1 MEKKLKQFTI
11 RLTKEDH
18 LKLIL
23 QAEKLNISQA
33 ELLRELLRKNM
44 YEDIKEYNEVLDD
57 LRKTIRNLS
66 NNINQIAKKVPAM
79 INNLD
84 DINKELEVEK
94 VINVLKEVKEN
105 SDDIIRYSNLI
116 LNEYKKVNNI
126 CRDIQN
132 FSKEEIKNISSLAQ
146 EKINTLSSEISKET
160 NLKIKRNQIINLITS
175 IAFFGLLATGVYFK
189 FYYEKQLK
197 FQKDKIAQIHNILI
211 KEQKYWF
218 DRENQKL
225 YIKSIDK

>member
-1 MEKKLKQFTI
+1 MNINEIKEKLKKQEEKATEKKEIDILAAGALKVKAETGI
-11 RLTKEDH
+11 KKLEDNTKRVTD
-18 LKLIL
+18 
-23 QAEKLNISQA
+23 
-33 ELLRELLRKNM
+33 LL
-44 YEDIKEYNEVLDD
+44 D
-57 LRKTIRNLS
+57 LF
-66 NNINQIAKKVPAM
+66 AKKVPAM

-105 SDDIIRYSNLI
+105 SDEIIRYSNLI
-116 LNEYKKVNNI
+116 LNEYKKVNNV

-132 FSKEEIKNISSLAQ
+132 FSKEEIKNISSLTQ

-160 NLKIKRNQIINLITS
+160 NLKIKRNQIINLITT

-197 FQKDKIAQIHNILI
+197 FQKDKIAQIHNILT

-225 YIKSIDK
+225 YIKFIDK

>member
-1 MEKKLKQFTI
+1 MNINEIKEKLKKQEEKAAEKKEVDILAAGALKAKAETGI
-11 RLTKEDH
+11 KKLEDNTKRVTD
-18 LKLIL
+18 
-23 QAEKLNISQA
+23 
-33 ELLRELLRKNM
+33 LL
-44 YEDIKEYNEVLDD
+44 D
-57 LRKTIRNLS
+57 LF
-66 NNINQIAKKVPAM
+66 AKKVPAM

-105 SDDIIRYSNLI
+105 SDEIIRYSNLI
-116 LNEYKKVNNI
+116 LNEYKKVNNV

-132 FSKEEIKNISSLAQ
+132 FSKEEIKNISSLTQ

-160 NLKIKRNQIINLITS
+160 NLKIKRNQIINLITT
-175 IAFFGLLATGVYFK
+175 IAFFGLLATGLYFK

-197 FQKDKIAQIHNILI
+197 FQKDKIAQIHNILT

-225 YIKSIDK
+225 YIKFIDK

>member
-1 MEKKLKQFTI
+1 MNINEIKEKLKKQEEKATEKKEIDILAAGTLKAKAETGI
-11 RLTKEDH
+11 KKLEDNTKRVTD
-18 LKLIL
+18 
-23 QAEKLNISQA
+23 
-33 ELLRELLRKNM
+33 LL
-44 YEDIKEYNEVLDD
+44 D
-57 LRKTIRNLS
+57 LF
-66 NNINQIAKKVPAM
+66 AKKVPAM

-116 LNEYKKVNNI
+116 LNEYKRITSIHK
-126 CRDIQN
+126 DIQ
-132 FSKEEIKNISSLAQ
+132 SSAKEEIKNISSLAQ

-160 NLKIKRNQIINLITS
+160 NLKIKRNQIINLITT
-175 IAFFGLLATGVYFK
+175 IAFFGLLTTGVYFK

-197 FQKDKIAQIHNILI
+197 FQKDKIAQIHNILT

>member
-1 MEKKLKQFTI
+1 MNINEMKEKLKKQEEKATEKKEIDILAAGALKVKAETGI
-11 RLTKEDH
+11 KKLEDNTKRVTD
-18 LKLIL
+18 
-23 QAEKLNISQA
+23 
-33 ELLRELLRKNM
+33 LL
-44 YEDIKEYNEVLDD
+44 D
-57 LRKTIRNLS
+57 LF
-66 NNINQIAKKVPAM
+66 AKKVPAM

-105 SDDIIRYSNLI
+105 SDEIIRYSNLI
-116 LNEYKKVNNI
+116 LNEYKKVNNV

-132 FSKEEIKNISSLAQ
+132 FSKEEIKNISSLTQ

-160 NLKIKRNQIINLITS
+160 NLKIKRNQIINLITT

-197 FQKDKIAQIHNILI
+197 FQKDKIAQIHNILT

-225 YIKSIDK
+225 YIKFIDK

>member
-1 MEKKLKQFTI
+1 MNINEIKEKLKKQEEKATEKKEIDILAAGALKAKAETGI
-11 RLTKEDH
+11 KKLEDNTKRVTD
-18 LKLIL
+18 
-23 QAEKLNISQA
+23 
-33 ELLRELLRKNM
+33 LL
-44 YEDIKEYNEVLDD
+44 D
-57 LRKTIRNLS
+57 LF
-66 NNINQIAKKVPAM
+66 AKKVPAM

-105 SDDIIRYSNLI
+105 SDEIIRYSNLI
-116 LNEYKKVNNI
+116 LNEYKRITSIHK
-126 CRDIQN
+126 DIQ
-132 FSKEEIKNISSLAQ
+132 SSAKEELKNISSLAQ

-160 NLKIKRNQIINLITS
+160 NLKIKRNQIINLITT
-175 IAFFGLLATGVYFK
+175 IVFFGLLATGIYFK

-197 FQKDKIAQIHNILI
+197 FQKDKIAQIHNILT

>member
-1 MEKKLKQFTI
+1 MNINEIKQKLKKQEEKATEKKEIDILAAGALKAKAETGI
-11 RLTKEDH
+11 KKLEDNTKRVTD
-18 LKLIL
+18 
-23 QAEKLNISQA
+23 
-33 ELLRELLRKNM
+33 LL
-44 YEDIKEYNEVLDD
+44 D
-57 LRKTIRNLS
+57 LF
-66 NNINQIAKKVPAM
+66 AKKVPAM

-105 SDDIIRYSNLI
+105 SDEIIRYSNLI
-116 LNEYKKVNNI
+116 LNEYKRITSIHK
-126 CRDIQN
+126 DIQ
-132 FSKEEIKNISSLAQ
+132 SSAKEELKNISSLAQ

-160 NLKIKRNQIINLITS
+160 NLKIKRNQIINLITT

-189 FYYEKQLK
+189 FYYEKHLK
-197 FQKDKIAQIHNILI
+197 FQKDKIAQIHNILT

>member
-1 MEKKLKQFTI
+1 MNINEIKEKLKKQEEKATEKKEIDILAAGALKVKAETGI
-11 RLTKEDH
+11 KKLEDNTKRVTD
-18 LKLIL
+18 
-23 QAEKLNISQA
+23 
-33 ELLRELLRKNM
+33 LL
-44 YEDIKEYNEVLDD
+44 D
-57 LRKTIRNLS
+57 LF
-66 NNINQIAKKVPAM
+66 AKKVPAM

-105 SDDIIRYSNLI
+105 SDEIIRYSNLI
-116 LNEYKKVNNI
+116 LNEYKRITSIHK
-126 CRDIQN
+126 DIQ
-132 FSKEEIKNISSLAQ
+132 SSAKEELKNISSLAQ

-160 NLKIKRNQIINLITS
+160 NLKIKRNQIINLITT
-175 IAFFGLLATGVYFK
+175 IAFLGLLATGVYFK

-197 FQKDKIAQIHNILI
+197 FQKDKIAQIHNILT

-225 YIKSIDK
+225 YIKFIDK

>member
-1 MEKKLKQFTI
+1 MNINEIKEKLKKQEEKAAEKKEVDILAAGALKAKAETGI
-11 RLTKEDH
+11 KKLEDNTKRVTD
-18 LKLIL
+18 
-23 QAEKLNISQA
+23 
-33 ELLRELLRKNM
+33 LL
-44 YEDIKEYNEVLDD
+44 D
-57 LRKTIRNLS
+57 LF
-66 NNINQIAKKVPAM
+66 AKKVPAM

-105 SDDIIRYSNLI
+105 SDEIIRYSNLI
-116 LNEYKKVNNI
+116 LNEYKKVNNV

-132 FSKEEIKNISSLAQ
+132 FSKEEIKNISSLTQ

-160 NLKIKRNQIINLITS
+160 NLKIKRNQIINLITT

-197 FQKDKIAQIHNILI
+197 FQKDKIAQIHNILT

-225 YIKSIDK
+225 YIKFIDK

>member
-1 MEKKLKQFTI
+1 MNINEIKEKLKKQEEKATEKKEIDILAAGALKAKAETGI
-11 RLTKEDH
+11 KKLEDNTKRVTD
-18 LKLIL
+18 
-23 QAEKLNISQA
+23 
-33 ELLRELLRKNM
+33 LL
-44 YEDIKEYNEVLDD
+44 D
-57 LRKTIRNLS
+57 LF
-66 NNINQIAKKVPAM
+66 AKKVPAM

-116 LNEYKKVNNI
+116 LNEYKRITSIHK
-126 CRDIQN
+126 DIQ
-132 FSKEEIKNISSLAQ
+132 SSAKEEIKNISSLAQ

-160 NLKIKRNQIINLITS
+160 NLKIKRNQIINLITT
-175 IAFFGLLATGVYFK
+175 IAFFGLLATGGYFK

-197 FQKDKIAQIHNILI
+197 FQKDKIAQIHNILT

>member
-1 MEKKLKQFTI
+1 MNINEIKEKLKKQEEKATEKKEIDILAAGALKAKAETGI
-11 RLTKEDH
+11 KKLEDNTKRVTD
-18 LKLIL
+18 
-23 QAEKLNISQA
+23 
-33 ELLRELLRKNM
+33 LL
-44 YEDIKEYNEVLDD
+44 D
-57 LRKTIRNLS
+57 LF
-66 NNINQIAKKVPAM
+66 AKKVPAM

-105 SDDIIRYSNLI
+105 SDEIIRYSNLI
-116 LNEYKKVNNI
+116 LNEYKKVNNV

-132 FSKEEIKNISSLAQ
+132 FSKEEIKNISSLTQ

-160 NLKIKRNQIINLITS
+160 NLKIKRNQIINLITT

-197 FQKDKIAQIHNILI
+197 FQKDKIAQIHNILT

-225 YIKSIDK
+225 YIKFIDK

>member
-1 MEKKLKQFTI
+1 MNINEIKEKLKKQEEKATEKKEIDILAAGALKVKAETGI
-11 RLTKEDH
+11 KKLEDNTKRVTD
-18 LKLIL
+18 
-23 QAEKLNISQA
+23 
-33 ELLRELLRKNM
+33 LL
-44 YEDIKEYNEVLDD
+44 D
-57 LRKTIRNLS
+57 LF
-66 NNINQIAKKVPAM
+66 AKKVPAM

-105 SDDIIRYSNLI
+105 SDEIIRYSNLI
-116 LNEYKKVNNI
+116 LNEYKKVNNV

-132 FSKEEIKNISSLAQ
+132 FSKEEIKNISSLTQ

-160 NLKIKRNQIINLITS
+160 NLKIKRNQIINLITT
-175 IAFFGLLATGVYFK
+175 IAFFGLLTTGVYFK

-197 FQKDKIAQIHNILI
+197 FQKDKIAQIHNILT

>member
-1 MEKKLKQFTI
+1 MNINEMKEKLKKQEEKATEKKEIDILAAGALKAKAETGI
-11 RLTKEDH
+11 KKLEDNTKRVTD
-18 LKLIL
+18 
-23 QAEKLNISQA
+23 
-33 ELLRELLRKNM
+33 LL
-44 YEDIKEYNEVLDD
+44 D
-57 LRKTIRNLS
+57 LF
-66 NNINQIAKKVPAM
+66 AKKVPAM

-84 DINKELEVEK
+84 DINKELEVDK

-105 SDDIIRYSNLI
+105 SDEIIRYSNLI
-116 LNEYKKVNNI
+116 LNEYKRITSIQK
-126 CRDIQN
+126 DIQ
-132 FSKEEIKNISSLAQ
+132 SSAKEELKNISSLAQ

-160 NLKIKRNQIINLITS
+160 NLKIKRNQIINLITT

-197 FQKDKIAQIHNILI
+197 FQKDKIAQIHNILA

>member
-1 MEKKLKQFTI
+1 MT
-11 RLTKEDH
+11 D
-18 LKLIL
+18 
-23 QAEKLNISQA
+23 
-33 ELLRELLRKNM
+33 LL
-44 YEDIKEYNEVLDD
+44 D
-57 LRKTIRNLS
+57 LF
-66 NNINQIAKKVPAM
+66 AKKVPAM

-105 SDDIIRYSNLI
+105 SDEIIRYSNLI
-116 LNEYKKVNNI
+116 LNEYKKVNNV

-160 NLKIKRNQIINLITS
+160 NLKIKRNQIINLITT
-175 IAFFGLLATGVYFK
+175 IAFFGLLTTGVYFK

-197 FQKDKIAQIHNILI
+197 FQKDKIAQIHNILT

>member
-1 MEKKLKQFTI
+1 MNINEIKEKLKKQEEKATEKKEIDILAAGALKVKAETGI
-11 RLTKEDH
+11 KKLEDNTKRVTD
-18 LKLIL
+18 
-23 QAEKLNISQA
+23 
-33 ELLRELLRKNM
+33 LL
-44 YEDIKEYNEVLDD
+44 D
-57 LRKTIRNLS
+57 LF
-66 NNINQIAKKVPAM
+66 AKKVPAM

-94 VINVLKEVKEN
+94 VINVLKKVKEN
-105 SDDIIRYSNLI
+105 SDEIIRYSNLI
-116 LNEYKKVNNI
+116 LNEYKKVNNV

-132 FSKEEIKNISSLAQ
+132 FSKEEIKNISSLTQ

-160 NLKIKRNQIINLITS
+160 NLKIKRNQIINLITT

-197 FQKDKIAQIHNILI
+197 FQKDKIAQIHNILT

-225 YIKSIDK
+225 YIKFIDK

>member
-1 MEKKLKQFTI
+1 MNINEIKEKLKKQEEKATEKKEIDILAAGALKVKAETGI
-11 RLTKEDH
+11 KKLEDNTKRVTD
-18 LKLIL
+18 
-23 QAEKLNISQA
+23 
-33 ELLRELLRKNM
+33 LL
-44 YEDIKEYNEVLDD
+44 D
-57 LRKTIRNLS
+57 LF
-66 NNINQIAKKVPAM
+66 AKKVPAM

-105 SDDIIRYSNLI
+105 SDEIIRYSNLI
-116 LNEYKKVNNI
+116 LNEYKKVNNV

-132 FSKEEIKNISSLAQ
+132 FSKEEIKNISSLTQ

-160 NLKIKRNQIINLITS
+160 NLKIKRNQIINLITT

-197 FQKDKIAQIHNILI
+197 FQKDKIAQIHNILT

>member
-1 MEKKLKQFTI
+1 MNINEMKEKLKKQEEKATEKKEIDILAAGALKAKAETGI
-11 RLTKEDH
+11 KKLEDNTKRVTD
-18 LKLIL
+18 
-23 QAEKLNISQA
+23 
-33 ELLRELLRKNM
+33 LL
-44 YEDIKEYNEVLDD
+44 D
-57 LRKTIRNLS
+57 LF
-66 NNINQIAKKVPAM
+66 AKKVPAM

-105 SDDIIRYSNLI
+105 SDEIIRYSNLI
-116 LNEYKKVNNI
+116 LNEYKRITSIQK
-126 CRDIQN
+126 DIQ
-132 FSKEEIKNISSLAQ
+132 SSAKEELKNISSLAQ

-160 NLKIKRNQIINLITS
+160 NLKIKRNQIINLITT
-175 IAFFGLLATGVYFK
+175 IAFFGLLATGIYFK

-197 FQKDKIAQIHNILI
+197 FQKDKIAQIHNILT

-218 DRENQKL
+218 DKENQKL

>member
-1 MEKKLKQFTI
+1 MNINEIKEKLKKQEEKATEKKEIDILAAGALKVKAETGI
-11 RLTKEDH
+11 KKLEDNTKRVTD
-18 LKLIL
+18 
-23 QAEKLNISQA
+23 
-33 ELLRELLRKNM
+33 LL
-44 YEDIKEYNEVLDD
+44 D
-57 LRKTIRNLS
+57 LF
-66 NNINQIAKKVPAM
+66 AKKVPAM

-105 SDDIIRYSNLI
+105 SDEIIRYSNLI

-160 NLKIKRNQIINLITS
+160 NLKIKRNQIINLITT
-175 IAFFGLLATGVYFK
+175 IAFFGLLTTGVYFK

-197 FQKDKIAQIHNILI
+197 FQKDKIAQIHNILT

-225 YIKSIDK
+225 YIKFIDK